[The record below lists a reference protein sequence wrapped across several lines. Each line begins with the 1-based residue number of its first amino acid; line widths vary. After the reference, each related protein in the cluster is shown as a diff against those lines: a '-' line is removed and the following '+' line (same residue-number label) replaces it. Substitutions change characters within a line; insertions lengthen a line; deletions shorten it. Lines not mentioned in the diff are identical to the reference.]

1 MRHTKSAAWKW
12 LVRVL
17 LFGFLLLW
25 ALSTCY
31 LLYGIAASRSVSWD
45 ALGAWGTVTAAGI
58 AVLTYR
64 DSVLRACR
72 LETIKEFSRIRMK
85 YPNMARKARLPGAE
99 EELTAY
105 LRELER
111 FSVGVLEGVYDLDVL
126 VSLAGNLLLTQYDG
140 FMKQLIEERRKQT
153 AQQASAGTI
162 YIDYITVME
171 QIRRKKQRRAVP
183 WGN

>member
-1 MRHTKSAAWKW
+1 MKYSKSTVWKW

-17 LFGFLLLW
+17 LAGFLLIW
-25 ALSTCY
+25 AVSTCY
-31 LLYGIAASRSVSWD
+31 LLYGIVTSRSVSWN

-64 DSVLRACR
+64 DSVLRSCR
-72 LETIKEFSRIRMK
+72 LETIRELSRIRMK

-111 FSVGVLEGVYDLDVL
+111 FCVGVLEGVYDLDVV
-126 VSLAGNLLLTQYDG
+126 VSIAGSLLLSQYDG

-162 YIDYITVME
+162 YIDYIMVME
-171 QIRRKKQRRAVP
+171 QIRRKKQRRTVP